1 MDTDILIVGGG
12 LAGLALAD
20 HLERAGRDWHLIEA
34 QDRLG
39 GRILTRQIGGGAFD
53 LGPAWIWPGQPR
65 SLAMARRFD
74 LTVFEQHATGR
85 LMFQDQSGAVFA
97 DRGMSSMQGSYRLAG
112 GLGAVTEALAAQLP
126 AEKIALITPLSGLAR
141 SEDGVTATAVGTE
154 ISARQVV
161 LAIPPRV
168 LAQSVA
174 FTPALPAQT
183 LATLTAIPT
192 WMAGHAKIIAVYDRP
207 HWREAGF
214 SGDASSQSGP
224 MVEIHDASP
233 HAGGPYA
240 LFGFVGVPPDLRAAH
255 ADEILAL
262 AKDQLGAL
270 FGPAMAHPLEIVIQD
285 WAQTPQIATPLDR
298 ISPRTH
304 PAYGRPKALT
314 DLWSGRLHLGS
325 TEMGAMFGGFVEGA
339 LEVAQELAER
349 L

>member
-20 HLERAGRDWHLIEA
+20 HLERAGRAWHLIEA

-65 SLAMARRFD
+65 ILAMIDRFG
-74 LTVFEQHATGR
+74 LTRFEQHATGR
-85 LMFQDQSGAVFA
+85 LMFQDQSGAVYP
-97 DRGMSSMQGSYRLAG
+97 DRGYSSMQGSYRVAG
-112 GLGAVTEALAAQLP
+112 GLAAVTEALATQL
-126 AEKIALITPLSGLAR
+126 ASHKITLNTPLTALNLSP
-141 SEDGVTATAVGTE
+141 DGVIAKTTGPEITAK
-154 ISARQVV
+154 QVV

-168 LAQSVA
+168 LAQTVA
-174 FTPALPAQT
+174 FTPDLPAQAV
-183 LATLTAIPT
+183 ATLNAIPT

-207 HWREAGF
+207 HWREAGY
-214 SGDASSQSGP
+214 SGDAMSQSGP

-233 HAGGPYA
+233 ATGGPYA

-255 ADEILAL
+255 ADEVLAL
-262 AKDQLGAL
+262 AKDQLCAL
-270 FGPAMAHPLEIVIQD
+270 FGPAMAQPLDIILQD
-285 WAQTPQIATPLDR
+285 WAQIPQIATARDWV
-298 ISPRTH
+298 SPRAH
-304 PAYGRPKALT
+304 PSYGRPGAVT
-314 DLWSGRLHLGS
+314 GLWSGRLHLGS
-325 TEMGAMFGGFVEGA
+325 TEMGTMFGGFVEGA

>member
-1 MDTDILIVGGG
+1 VNTDILIVGGG

-20 HLERAGRDWHLIEA
+20 HLDRAGRAWHLIEA

-39 GRILTRQIGGGAFD
+39 GRILTRQIAGASFD

-65 SLAMARRFD
+65 ILAMIQRFG
-74 LTVFEQHATGR
+74 LTVFEQFATGR
-85 LMFQDQSGAVFA
+85 LMFQDPSGAVFA

-112 GLGAVTEALAAQLP
+112 GLGAVTEALAAQLSS
-126 AEKIALITPLSGLAR
+126 EKIALNTPLSALTL
-141 SEDGVTATAVGTE
+141 SEDGVIATAAGAE
-154 ISARQVV
+154 IFAKQVV

-183 LATLTAIPT
+183 RATLDAIPT

-233 HAGGPYA
+233 HPGGPYG

-255 ADEILAL
+255 VDEVLDL
-262 AKDQLGAL
+262 AKKQLCAL
-270 FGPAMAHPLEIVIQD
+270 FGPAMAQPLEIVLQD
-285 WAQTPQIATPLDR
+285 WAQDPQIATRQDWIP
-298 ISPRTH
+298 PRAH
-304 PAYGRPKALT
+304 PSYGRPKALRG
-314 DLWSGRLHLGS
+314 LWSGRLHLGS
-325 TEMGAMFGGFVEGA
+325 TEMGQMFGGFVEGA